1 MIILAIDNVFVN
13 IIHIVLY
20 DEGVNFTQIT
30 DVRQINRLRI
40 LNLIAK
46 SEKTNR
52 AQISRELGFNKVSTG
67 EIVDLL
73 IKEGLV
79 EETGTQTSGAGRPSI
94 DLTLNK
100 ERYFV
105 IAIDIGLRNTRIAL
119 INLSGELLRFE
130 RFPTPPSPT
139 VEEAL
144 ALIIRHINTYK
155 ARLATHQT
163 IKGIAISIGAHV
175 EPSTGT
181 IIEHR
186 DWKWNNVP
194 LSYTIEKYTH
204 ISTIVENNVVAMI
217 KGEKWFNKEAETKR
231 FFFVNWGEHISGAF
245 ASAGRKISPEA
256 LFGHIVVTD
265 KNRCSCGGTGCL
277 ETVASGIA
285 LSSFAHKNKSVKT
298 LIEEAKD
305 DPSLQRI
312 IYESVTY
319 MAKAL
324 ISTAAIVRP
333 SMIIIGGGISLLP
346 DTYFDH
352 LISVFNRDCPPI
364 VNNNI
369 TIVRSVLKER
379 GGIIGTG
386 VVALDEFI
394 FSRSLIEQISLR

>member
-1 MIILAIDNVFVN
+1 MIILAIDNVFIN

-20 DEGVNFTQIT
+20 DEEVNFTQIT

-73 IKEGLV
+73 ITEGLV
-79 EETGTQTSGAGRPSI
+79 EEVGAQLGGTGRPSI
-94 DLTLNK
+94 ALTLNK

-105 IAIDIGLRNTRIAL
+105 IAIDIGLRNIRFAL

-130 RFPTPPSPT
+130 RFPTPLTPT
-139 VEEAL
+139 VEEAM
-144 ALIIRHINTYK
+144 ALIIRHVNAYK
-155 ARLATHQT
+155 ARLAKDQT

-186 DWKWNNVP
+186 DWKWNNIP
-194 LSYTIEKYTH
+194 LSYAIEKYTQLPV
-204 ISTIVENNVVAMI
+204 IVENNVVAMI
-217 KGEKWFNKEAETKR
+217 KGEKWFNQEAHDKR
-231 FFFVNWGEHISGAF
+231 IFYVNWGEHISGAF
-245 ASAGRKISPEA
+245 SSPGRKTSPEA
-256 LFGHIVVTD
+256 LFGHMVVTEH
-265 KNRCSCGGTGCL
+265 NRCSCGGIGCL

-285 LSSFAHKNKSVKT
+285 LSNYATKNNSVKT
-298 LIEEAKD
+298 LIEEAKN
-305 DPSLQRI
+305 DPVLQRLL
-312 IYESVTY
+312 YESATF

-324 ISTAAIVRP
+324 INTAAIVRP
-333 SMIIIGGGISLLP
+333 SIIIIGGGISLLP

-352 LISVFNRDCPPI
+352 LIDEFNTHCPPI
-364 VNNNI
+364 VNSNI
-369 TIVRSVLKER
+369 IITRSILKER

-386 VVALDEFI
+386 IVALDEFI
-394 FSRSLIEQISLR
+394 FRRSLIEQLNAR